1 VPVDCAHRTV
11 AVLLRHR
18 AAVSVIAVGYAL
30 VGAGFLVIGVAPGLV
45 TAAGAIAVISLGEML
60 YKPTA
65 PAYLVDCAPAG
76 MQARYQ
82 SLYAGASVG
91 GMTLGPALGGF
102 GYEHAGNLIWPACG
116 VLAGLAAI
124 VLWQLGRR
132 AAPVSVS
139 A

>member
-102 GYEHAGNLIWPACG
+102 GYEHAGNLAG
-116 VLAGLAAI
+116 VRGARRPGRDRVVATRPPGRAGVRSRL
-124 VLWQLGRR
+124 V
-132 AAPVSVS
+132 
-139 A
+139 